1 MERNEKNVPA
11 RPHQLILQDR
21 GQLEMTGV
29 SDVDSFDETEIKAYT
44 ALGELTVRGRSL
56 HIRHLD
62 LESGLL
68 SVDGQVDIL
77 TYSDV
82 AKGGFFG
89 RLLR

>member
-1 MERNEKNVPA
+1 MERNEKNASA

-29 SDVDSFDETEIKAYT
+29 SDVDSFDETEIRAYT
-44 ALGELTVRGRSL
+44 ALGELTVRGQGL

-77 TYSDV
+77 SYSDV
-82 AKGGFFG
+82 TRGGFFG